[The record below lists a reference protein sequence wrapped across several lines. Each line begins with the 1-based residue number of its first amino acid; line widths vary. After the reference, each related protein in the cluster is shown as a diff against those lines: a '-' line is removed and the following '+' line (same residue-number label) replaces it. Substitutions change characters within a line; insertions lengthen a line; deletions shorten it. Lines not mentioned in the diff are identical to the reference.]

1 MSEVYKVRMT
11 ESVEFFVR
19 TKSEQQLQEWLDTH
33 TIREAQLEG
42 LVISNKSYNDDILFP
57 VDSESIEDIDIT

>member
-1 MSEVYKVRMT
+1 MSEVYRVRMT

-19 TKSEQQLQEWLDTH
+19 TKSKQQLQEWLDTH
-33 TIREAQLEG
+33 SIREAQLDG
-42 LVISNKSYNDDILFP
+42 LDISNKSYNDDILFP